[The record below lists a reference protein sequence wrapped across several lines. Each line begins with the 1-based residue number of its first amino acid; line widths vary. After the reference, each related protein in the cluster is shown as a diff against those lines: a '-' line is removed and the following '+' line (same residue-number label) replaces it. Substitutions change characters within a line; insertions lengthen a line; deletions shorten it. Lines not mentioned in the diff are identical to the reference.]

1 MRAGFSEGGRAAA
14 MVDGDGDAAAGE
26 AGELF
31 PELRKLRGA
40 QSRDHR
46 HLEARTA
53 AGAQRILHDV
63 LGDVGGEASDS
74 PYLAA

>member
-1 MRAGFSEGGRAAA
+1 MRGGLSERGGAAA
-14 MVDGDGDAAAGE
+14 LVDGDVDAAARERGE
-26 AGELF
+26 VL
-31 PELRKLRGA
+31 PKLRKSGGVH
-40 QSRDHR
+40 SRDHR
-46 HLEARTA
+46 HLETRAA

>member
-14 MVDGDGDAAAGE
+14 MVDGDVDA
-26 AGELF
+26 
-31 PELRKLRGA
+31 
-40 QSRDHR
+40 
-46 HLEARTA
+46 A

>member
-14 MVDGDGDAAAGE
+14 MVDGDVDAAAGE

-40 QSRDHR
+40 QSRATVTSR
-46 HLEARTA
+46 RVPRPARS
-53 AGAQRILHDV
+53 
-63 LGDVGGEASDS
+63 ASS
-74 PYLAA
+74 TMFWAT